1 MNSRSLLRR
10 NGKFRV
16 NRIYRSHLFGGDNML
31 TIDALKNYGADT
43 ATGLSR
49 CMGNEALYLR
59 LAGSIVSEQGF
70 DRFKAAFDAGDG
82 EAAYAEIHAL
92 KGALGNLSITPL
104 YDKACEINERLRAD
118 KSADYSELMNEFT
131 ALKEEFF
138 KLCE

>member
-1 MNSRSLLRR
+1 
-10 NGKFRV
+10 
-16 NRIYRSHLFGGDNML
+16 ML
-31 TIDALKNYGADT
+31 TVDALKNYGADT
-43 ATGLSR
+43 ATGLMR

-59 LAGSIVSEQGF
+59 LEGSMITEQGF
-70 DRFKAAFDAGDG
+70 NRFQAAYEEGDG
-82 EAAYAEIHAL
+82 EAAYSEIHAL